1 MRPPFFAGKK
11 PWVSH
16 AVPWWRHPPRPK
28 TAPSE
33 SRPVTRP
40 LGSGAAEGVMVKGR
54 CAVIGVW
61 SLMNVIH
68 ENAYCVCIYIYT
80 YMCVCI
86 YIYIYI
92 YIYINMCVCV
102 RDYMYIMLLSMY
114 IIYIYVCVCTLF
126 FTAQKKNNMH
136 VFLQTRLYWYGVFLF
151 KNKQRWTCL
160 RHWLLQRIC
169 MI

>member
-68 ENAYCVCIYIYT
+68 EYVYCMYVYIYMCAYIYIYV
-80 YMCVCI
+80 YMCVCAWLYLYNVFKYVFYL
-86 YIYIYI
+86 YIYIHI
-92 YIYINMCVCV
+92 
-102 RDYMYIMLLSMY
+102 
-114 IIYIYVCVCTLF
+114 CTLF
-126 FTAQKKNNMH
+126 FAAQKNNMH
-136 VFLQTRLYWYGVFLF
+136 VFYKRIFIDMECFLF

>member
-11 PWVSH
+11 PWASH

-68 ENAYCVCIYIYT
+68 EYVYCMYVFIYIYSV
-80 YMCVCI
+80 CVHM
-86 YIYIYI
+86 YIYILI
-92 YIYINMCVCV
+92 CVCV
-102 RDYMYIMLLSMY
+102 RDYMYNAFKYVL
-114 IIYIYVCVCTLF
+114 YIYTHIHICTLF
-126 FTAQKKNNMH
+126 FTAQKPICMF
-136 VFLQTRLYWYGVFLF
+136 FLQTHLYWYGVFLV
-151 KNKQRWTCL
+151 
-160 RHWLLQRIC
+160 
-169 MI
+169 

>member
-11 PWVSH
+11 PWASH

-68 ENAYCVCIYIYT
+68 EYVYCMYVFIYIYSV
-80 YMCVCI
+80 CVHM
-86 YIYIYI
+86 YIYILI
-92 YIYINMCVCV
+92 CVCV
-102 RDYMYIMLLSMY
+102 RDYMYNAFKYVLY
-114 IIYIYVCVCTLF
+114 IYIHIYTYVPCFLQHKNQYVCF
-126 FTAQKKNNMH
+126 FYKRIYIDMEC
-136 VFLQTRLYWYGVFLF
+136 FWF